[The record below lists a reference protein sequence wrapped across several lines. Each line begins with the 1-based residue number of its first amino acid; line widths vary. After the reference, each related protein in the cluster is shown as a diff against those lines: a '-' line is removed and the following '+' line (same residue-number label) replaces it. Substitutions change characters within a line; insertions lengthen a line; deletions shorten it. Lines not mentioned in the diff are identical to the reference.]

1 MKRTLLLAVFLALAA
16 PVFSFFPF
24 FYGARSLALGYASL
38 AYNYDFNSLQLNPS
52 LLASLAMPLGGYQ
65 YGSSSLDFRDISR
78 NLAVARAYDLEHFQ
92 ALDAASREAAL
103 RALKEAFSADTV
115 ISGFRMRGPGYAGK
129 GYAVAIT
136 TVDAAVV
143 RPLASAASAALDQPA
158 AAVGDADIAAL
169 RVRFTGLHYTDYSLA
184 IGFPLSQGMVVG
196 ATFHY
201 LKGKSSVFDAGL
213 GAAPFTPGAG
223 AGDLLEA
230 AWSGAED
237 GFSRFNLDLG
247 AGIELGQHLK
257 AGLALK
263 NATDPVID
271 TAGGEL
277 RLARRL
283 VAGLA
288 FRPDPEL
295 AFFLDI
301 DLAKGELFP
310 GGEEAQLFSLGVE
323 KGVFR
328 NKLFLR
334 AGLWS
339 DLAAKYFVGREANAL
354 YGIGCGFNLG
364 KFLID
369 LALALDSRGRVK
381 NLGVSGFY
389 ALR

>member
-1 MKRTLLLAVFLALAA
+1 MKKPLLLAVFLALAM

-38 AYNYDFNSLQLNPS
+38 AYNYDFNSLQLNPA
-52 LLASLAMPLGGYQ
+52 LLASLAEPLGGYQ

-78 NLAVARAYDLEHFQ
+78 NLAAARAYDLEHFQ

-103 RALKEAFSADTV
+103 RALNEAFSADSA
-115 ISGFRMRGPGYAGK
+115 ISGFRMRGPGYAGR
-129 GYAVAIT
+129 GYAVAIA

-143 RPLASAASAALDQPA
+143 RPLAPAALDQPA
-158 AAVGDADIAAL
+158 AAVSDADIAAL
-169 RVRFTGLHYTDYSLA
+169 RVRFTGLHYTDYALA
-184 IGFPLSQGMVVG
+184 IGFPVSQGMFVG

-237 GFSRFNLDLG
+237 GFSKFNLDLG
-247 AGIELGQHLK
+247 AGLELGQHLK

-263 NATDPVID
+263 NATDPAIA

-288 FRPDPEL
+288 FRPDPQL

-301 DLAKGELFP
+301 DLAKGELFH

-339 DLAAKYFVGREANAL
+339 DLAAKYFLGREANAL
-354 YGIGCGFNLG
+354 YGVGCGINLG

-369 LALALDSRGRVK
+369 LALALDSQGRVK

>member
-1 MKRTLLLAVFLALAA
+1 MKRMLLLAVFLALAL
-16 PVFSFFPF
+16 PLFSFFPF

-52 LLASLAMPLGGYQ
+52 LLASLTMSLGGYQ

-92 ALDAASREAAL
+92 DLDASSREAAL
-103 RALKEAFSADTV
+103 RALKEAFAADTV
-115 ISGFRMRGPGYAGK
+115 ISGFRMRGPGYVGK
-129 GYAVAIT
+129 GYAIAIA

-143 RPLASAASAALDQPA
+143 RPLASAALDQPA
-158 AAVGDADIAAL
+158 SLVSDADIASL

-184 IGFPLSQGMVVG
+184 IGFPLSQGMFVG

-213 GAAPFTPGAG
+213 GAEPFTPSAG
-223 AGDLLEA
+223 ADDFLEA

-247 AGIELGQHLK
+247 AGIDIGQHLK
-257 AGLALK
+257 AGLTLK
-263 NATDPVID
+263 NATDPIID

-301 DLAKGELFP
+301 DLAKGELFH

-323 KGVFR
+323 KGMFR

-364 KFLID
+364 KFLVD

>member
-1 MKRTLLLAVFLALAA
+1 MKRSLLLAVFLACAV

-38 AYNYDFNSLQLNPS
+38 AYNYDFNALQLNPS
-52 LLASLAMPLGGYQ
+52 LLAALAMPQGGYQ
-65 YGSSSLDFRDISR
+65 YGSSSLDFRDIAR
-78 NLAVARAYDLEHFQ
+78 NLAAARAYDLEHFQ

-103 RALKEAFSADTV
+103 RALNDAFSADTV

-129 GYAVAIT
+129 GYAVTIAT
-136 TVDAAVV
+136 MDAAVV
-143 RPLASAASAALDQPA
+143 RPLANAALDQPA
-158 AAVGDADIAAL
+158 SALSDADIASL
-169 RVRFTGLHYTDYSLA
+169 RVLFTGLHYTDYALA
-184 IGFPLSQGMVVG
+184 IGFPLSQGMFVG

-201 LKGKSSVFDAGL
+201 LKGKSSVFAAGL

-223 AGDLLEA
+223 ANDLLEA

-237 GFSRFNLDLG
+237 GFSKFNLDLG

-288 FRPDPEL
+288 FRPDPTL
-295 AFFLDI
+295 AFFLDV
-301 DLAKGELFP
+301 DLARGELFP

-323 KGVFR
+323 KGMFR